1 VWCNC
6 KNKCEF
12 AVKVTSF
19 VLSDEMLK
27 AQLQTK
33 RIGQTKEAIWQK
45 CIHVCIIN
53 LHTHTHKCE
62 RAGKVHSHF
71 RAQAEYSTACGPK
84 ECLWNG
90 VLFINTSCEKPLEII
105 SRACWCAK
113 VGRLQY
119 IIIVPPPLVR
129 WLD

>member
-1 VWCNC
+1 MSEVKFYFMLHLIHAVAGVTSKIVWCNRQNRA
-6 KNKCEF
+6 NKCEF

-19 VLSDEMLK
+19 VSSNEMLK

-62 RAGKVHSHF
+62 RELVKYTGTFVPKQNIQQLVAQKNASMEWRFVH
-71 RAQAEYSTACGPK
+71 
-84 ECLWNG
+84 
-90 VLFINTSCEKPLEII
+90 
-105 SRACWCAK
+105 
-113 VGRLQY
+113 
-119 IIIVPPPLVR
+119 
-129 WLD
+129 